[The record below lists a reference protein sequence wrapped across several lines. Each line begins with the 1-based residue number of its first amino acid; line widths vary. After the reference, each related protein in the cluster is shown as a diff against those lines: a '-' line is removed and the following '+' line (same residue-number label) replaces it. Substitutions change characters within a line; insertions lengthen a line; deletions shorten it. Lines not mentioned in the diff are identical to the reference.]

1 MFQLLL
7 ATVSAAV
14 ALFNRT
20 VTAYGWNVA
29 PGSASATAI
38 YDIDPS
44 GNLLV
49 NGAPVSGQW
58 LVRGNVSDFEVR
70 ATPTGGTVWS
80 GAAVNSWIACDVG
93 AAWSLT
99 ANRSGASPGVT
110 NVSGSALVEIRRK
123 GTTAVLTSANVTIS
137 ATAEVIQ

>member
-14 ALFNRT
+14 NLEDGSA
-20 VTAYGWNVA
+20 VDVDIVA
-29 PGSASATAI
+29 APSSASATAI

-49 NGAPVSGQW
+49 NGAPVPGQW
-58 LVRGNVSDFEVR
+58 LVRGNASDFEVR

-80 GAAVNSWIACDVG
+80 GAAVNSWIACDTG
-93 AAWSLT
+93 APWSLS
-99 ANRSGASPGVT
+99 ANRSGASPGTTV
-110 NVSGSALVEIRRK
+110 VSGSALVEIRRK

-137 ATAEVIQ
+137 ATAEVIT